1 MAKIVIPQKKTAT
14 LELQLDGK
22 DISIQFPVD
31 SMAGYRQTTEVIKSY
46 KQLADKQKI
55 LVNEKLTEDES
66 TEILDKSVGL
76 MESFRNA
83 VRIAIRDEA
92 YNKYLRS
99 VEDDIPF
106 TAWVAI
112 LSEIIAKYTEYF
124 GEVTSTKGEL

>member
-1 MAKIVIPQKKTAT
+1 MAKIIIPQKKTAT
-14 LELQLDGK
+14 LEIVYNGES
-22 DISIQFPVD
+22 INIQFPVD
-31 SMAGYRQTTEVIKSY
+31 SMAGYRQTTEVIKGY
-46 KQLADKQKI
+46 RQLSNKQKI
-55 LVNEKLTEDES
+55 LTDEKLTEDES

-76 MESFRNA
+76 MEDFREA
-83 VRIAIRDEA
+83 VRVAIGEES

-99 VEDDIPF
+99 IANEFPF